1 MAIDRKDY
9 QYIHNSLS
17 KNSIVSNDNTLK
29 VGSKVK
35 NLLVELKE
43 ENIWNGDFQDYYGSQ
58 PSQCWEPYYKKR
70 TAKSVSFTSEYDTNR
85 VTEEQMTVGN
95 NTQTYYKY
103 SRIISVGY
111 PEQAMNIHIENTDK
125 TSWLPNATWEWS
137 ADGTGSV
144 NVNVYSIDRTV
155 AGTLYYDI
163 EETIAQDE
171 TVKNGTLYYTTN
183 VKPKTSYVLQ
193 VIDAIL
199 PSNITAEN
207 INTITLTSADEK
219 VKRSINFNQYIFF
232 ETGENEVNIKLTI
245 KGLSYGYNIY
255 GLSLG
260 TNIYELRC
268 LKANIQAK
276 VFLFESK
283 YPWIVDN
290 KGIITNLVGSSLKIK
305 EETSGNPIK
314 TSFSTEQ
321 LENLFKETPSFE
333 ISNQGKTI
341 QIPLP
346 NSVLENE
353 KWKWKTEFLWKYAGQ
368 NKDYP
373 KIMDNIYL
381 LAYRNFLTEEV
392 RDYNNIKIST
402 QYGLLRTIQ
411 KTCSNIKD
419 QYAQEIDYSIQLN
432 QILLS
437 GISPEYVQSSGT
449 FDASPISFNVPVGS
463 FTIEK
468 TTNINLYILPLLGY
482 NYTYGII
489 NSKSDIYKYTAI
501 SFAWG
506 KKEGNKFIRLS
517 DFSIPIIVDRS
528 IITISESRS
537 DNTKYDL
544 TPPEESDSKELKLT
558 LRDSTNYYSFPAI
571 YLEEVAKTTS
581 IINE

>member
-17 KNSIVSNDNTLK
+17 KNSIVSNDNSLK

-35 NLLVELKE
+35 NLLVELNE
-43 ENIWNGDFQDYYGSQ
+43 DNIWNRDFQDYYGSQ
-58 PSQCWEPYYKKR
+58 PPQCWEPYYKTR
-70 TAKSVSFTSEYDTNR
+70 TAKSISFSSEYDNTNI
-85 VTEEQMTVGN
+85 VTEEQMTVGDN
-95 NTQTYYKY
+95 IQSYYKY
-103 SRIISVGY
+103 SRTLSVGY
-111 PEQAMNIHIENTDK
+111 PEQAMNIRIENTDK

-155 AGTLYYDI
+155 KGTLYYDI

-183 VKPKTSYVLQ
+183 IKPKTSYVLQ

-232 ETGENEVNIKLTI
+232 ETGENEVNIKLEI

-260 TNIYELRC
+260 KNIYELRC

-283 YPWIVDN
+283 YPWVVDN

-314 TSFSTEQ
+314 TSFSTKQ
-321 LENLFKETPSFE
+321 LEDLFKEAPSFE

-346 NSVLENE
+346 NSVLEND
-353 KWKWKTEFLWKYAGQ
+353 KWKWKTEALWKYAGE
-368 NKDYP
+368 NTDYP
-373 KIMDNIYL
+373 KIMDNICL
-381 LAYRNFLTEEV
+381 LGYRNFLTEEI

-411 KTCSNIKD
+411 KTCLNIKD
-419 QYAQEIDYSIQLN
+419 QYSQKIDYSIQLN

-437 GISPEYVQSSGT
+437 GISPKYVQSNGT
-449 FDASPISFNVPVGS
+449 FDASPISFNVPVDNL
-463 FTIEK
+463 TIEK
-468 TTNINLYILPLLGY
+468 RTNINLYILPLLGY
-482 NYTYGII
+482 NYTYSVI
-489 NSKSDIYKYTAI
+489 NNKDDIYKYTAI

-528 IITISESRS
+528 IMTISESRV

-544 TPPEESDSKELKLT
+544 TPKKSNSKELKLT
-558 LRDSTNYYSFPAI
+558 LRDSTDYYPFSAI
-571 YLEEVAKTTS
+571 YLEEVAKTTN